1 MASPSSCL
9 VLCVLL
15 FLLSAYWYCVVSG
28 VCYHEGKGV
37 DKDDEKAVELWTK
50 SAKQDNQVPRAYATQ
65 IMWCFGIFARV
76 LRLTTEC
83 GSATRSDDQSV

>member
-1 MASPSSCL
+1 M
-9 VLCVLL
+9 
-15 FLLSAYWYCVVSG
+15 VSG

-65 IMWCFGIFARV
+65 IMWSFGIFARV
-76 LRLTTEC
+76 LRLTTER

>member
-50 SAKQDNQVPRAYATQ
+50 SAKQDNQDAKFILGWAEDT
-65 IMWCFGIFARV
+65 GGGEDA
-76 LRLTTEC
+76 
-83 GSATRSDDQSV
+83 

>member
-1 MASPSSCL
+1 M
-9 VLCVLL
+9 LCVLL
-15 FLLSAYWYCVVSG
+15 LLRSAYWYCVVSG

-65 IMWCFGIFARV
+65 IMWSFGIFARV
-76 LRLTTEC
+76 LRLTTER